1 MPRNKKLRTGIT
13 TGASA
18 AAAAKAAAIALFSG
32 LFPENVTVVNPAG
45 EKIEIPID
53 RYFDLP
59 GGKGAVV
66 IKDGGDDPDVTN
78 GLEIIA
84 SVSHAAKGCIT
95 LEGGA
100 GVGIVTR
107 PGLQVPLG
115 SPAINPVPE
124 QMIKTALAEVL
135 PKEQGCTVSISVPG
149 GEKAAERTLNPR
161 MGILGGIS
169 ILGTTGIVRPMS
181 EEAFKDSLAPQL
193 DLAMAAG
200 FKTVVLTPGRMGWRN
215 ALNYGLPENAVV
227 EMSNF
232 VGFMLDACV
241 DRGIKKV
248 LLWGHHGK
256 LIKVAAGIFHTHSRI
271 ADARGETM
279 AALAACLGAGCE
291 TIRSIMSCSTTDAMT
306 QILAE
311 HNLSGV
317 LELAARRASS
327 RAAEYTG
334 GRLVAGTALL
344 SMDGK
349 LVAADRQAYE
359 IGSELGW
366 RVSQ

>member
-18 AAAAKAAAIALFSG
+18 AAAAKAAASALFSG
-32 LFPENVTVVNPAG
+32 LFPANVTVVNPAG
-45 EKIEIPID
+45 DEIKVPIN
-53 RYFDLP
+53 RYYDLP

-78 GLEIIA
+78 GLEITV
-84 SVSHAAKGCIT
+84 SVSPAPKGSIT
-95 LEGGA
+95 LRGGE

-107 PGLQVPLG
+107 PGLQVPVG
-115 SPAINPVPE
+115 KPAINPVPE

-135 PKEQGCTVSISVPG
+135 PEEHGCTVTISVPG
-149 GEKAAERTLNPR
+149 GVKAAERTLNPR

-193 DLAMAAG
+193 DLALAAG
-200 FKTVVLTPGRMGWRN
+200 FKSVVLTPGRMGWRN
-215 ALNYGLPENAVV
+215 ALHYGLPENAVV

-241 DRGIKKV
+241 DKGINKV

-279 AALAACLGAGCE
+279 AALAASLGAGRE
-291 TIRSIMSCSTTDAMT
+291 TVRSIMNCNTTEAMT
-306 QILAE
+306 QILDE
-311 HNLSGV
+311 HNLPGV

-327 RAAEYTG
+327 RAAEYTK
-334 GRLVAGTALL
+334 GRLIVGTALL
-344 SMDGK
+344 SMDGR
-349 LVAADRQAYE
+349 LVAADRQAHE

-366 RVSQ
+366 RV